1 MMDMWNDKSSF
12 ILWWELKVVPL
23 SKGVVKPPNYTTPW
37 GRNKGLL
44 GIKLPGSLPGPKTAK
59 QAGNSL
65 SALREQEVGVEEH
78 KSQDS
83 LGVRA
88 GETGTGQNSW
98 RRIREVIPFLTKRS
112 HFMRF
117 LRNAELCFLFT

>member
-44 GIKLPGSLPGPKTAK
+44 GIKLPGSLPGTENSKTSRK
-59 QAGNSL
+59 QPISF
-65 SALREQEVGVEEH
+65 
-78 KSQDS
+78 K
-83 LGVRA
+83 
-88 GETGTGQNSW
+88 GTGGW
-98 RRIREVIPFLTKRS
+98 GRG
-112 HFMRF
+112 
-117 LRNAELCFLFT
+117 A